1 MSLLGNILWILIGG
15 GLPIAIGYLS
25 SGVALCCTII
35 GIPFGLQN
43 IKIGIFTLI
52 PFGREVSPLPEHSS
66 TLYFMLNIIWLLM
79 AGIWIALTY
88 LFFAFVCGITVI
100 GLPFAIQH
108 MKLVRLSIAPF
119 GMKISDIDN

>member
-25 SGVALCCTII
+25 AGIALCCTII

-52 PFGREVSPLPEHSS
+52 PFGREVSPSPEHSS

-79 AGIWIALTY
+79 AGIWIALTH

-119 GMKISDIDN
+119 GMKITDIDN